1 MTATMALIGF
11 AAWTLFLVVLVVSWR
26 VVEVLRGKA
35 ANSWGRGSAIAS
47 PSFVTRADHA
57 HANSLENLP
66 IFAAIVLG
74 GSLLGKMPVVDAV
87 ACWILY
93 ARIGQSVTHL
103 IGTSHWLVL
112 IRATFFGIQVALFG
126 WLLWSLAV

>member
-35 ANSWGRGSAIAS
+35 ANSWGRGAAIAS

-57 HANSLENLP
+57 HMNSLENLP

-74 GSLLGKMPVVDAV
+74 GSLLGKMAVVDAV
-87 ACWILY
+87 ACWILL
-93 ARIGQSVTHL
+93 ARVAQSVTHL

-112 IRATFFGIQVALFG
+112 IRATFFGIQVALFA
-126 WLLWSLAV
+126 WLLWSLAI